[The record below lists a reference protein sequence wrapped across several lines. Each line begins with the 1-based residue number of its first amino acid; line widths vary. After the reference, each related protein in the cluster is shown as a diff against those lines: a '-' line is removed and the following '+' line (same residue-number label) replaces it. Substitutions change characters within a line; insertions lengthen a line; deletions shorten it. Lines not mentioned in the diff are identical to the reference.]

1 MMEKKGKKVICSHH
15 LCIFL
20 SAVAVIRF
28 GESNFGW
35 HLAEALGT
43 GNSQLQNFLEERTK
57 NKVIIQ
63 KKSINLAI
71 SLDNKEKEEQISF
84 QDRSLSASC
93 MAYADRSIPN
103 LDMAFWGTTKQRLI
117 ANPLNSSNLLGND
130 EHGQV
135 SVHHAFYNQ

>member
-1 MMEKKGKKVICSHH
+1 MYFDHSYSVVLHLKWLISRRYDGKMGKKSIFSHH

-20 SAVAVIRF
+20 SAVAVIRL

-43 GNSQLQNFLEERTK
+43 GNSQLQNILEERTK

-71 SLDNKEKEEQISF
+71 SLDNREKEEQISF

-93 MAYADRSIPN
+93 MAYADRSILN
-103 LDMAFWGTTKQRLI
+103 LDMAFWGTMKQRLFKRQI
-117 ANPLNSSNLLGND
+117 L
-130 EHGQV
+130 
-135 SVHHAFYNQ
+135 